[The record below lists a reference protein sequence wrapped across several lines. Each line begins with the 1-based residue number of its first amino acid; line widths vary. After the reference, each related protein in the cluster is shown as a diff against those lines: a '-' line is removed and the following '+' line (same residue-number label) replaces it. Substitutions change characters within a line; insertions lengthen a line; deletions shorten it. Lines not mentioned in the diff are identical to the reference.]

1 MNITSRF
8 TFSTKYYNYVLRD
21 KRIALLNFSKQKRPT
36 HHLTKKHIVKF
47 LFTFFVS
54 SFFILSANSQGIIFE
69 ENISFND
76 AIAKAK
82 AENKIIFMDCYTTWC
97 GPCKRLASNVFP
109 LEEVGGYFNAK
120 FINTKFD
127 MEKGEGPSI
136 AAEFG
141 VRAYP
146 TLLFIDGN
154 RKVVNRVVGLVD
166 GPTLIAGGKQANNQL
181 PGLMD
186 EMKGKYDAGN
196 RTPEFLQTYVD
207 ALLNDGV
214 NYDKEFTEWL
224 KALSDKDLQSERTTK
239 QIFAYTNSITS
250 PGMAYVLKNKT
261 YYNQLVGDKV
271 VSGKVNS
278 LAEKAMKESLQKN
291 DKAILDAATKT
302 LQNLNASD
310 AAEQINKLSMDYA
323 ARTNDWVSFDKFA
336 TAYIKKSG
344 TKDALILNDIAW
356 NYYLNVNDKVL
367 LQKASKWAFD
377 AVNLKNTSTNNIT
390 YAYLLYKTGNI
401 KEAIK
406 SCDYAILRAK
416 EERLPTTGAE
426 ELKKILE
433 GDSKK

>member
-1 MNITSRF
+1 VKYI
-8 TFSTKYYNYVLRD
+8 FSLFIFSFV
-21 KRIALLNFSKQKRPT
+21 ALTTQ
-36 HHLTKKHIVKF
+36 
-47 LFTFFVS
+47 
-54 SFFILSANSQGIIFE
+54 SQGIIFE

-97 GPCKRLASNVFP
+97 GPCKRLAANVFP
-109 LEEVGGYFNAK
+109 LADVGGYFNAK
-120 FINTKFD
+120 FINTKVD
-127 MEKGEGPSI
+127 MEKGEGPAI

-186 EMKGKYDAGN
+186 ELKGRYDAGN

-214 NYDKEFTEWL
+214 NYDKEFSEWL

-239 QIFAYTNSITS
+239 QIFNYTNSIAS
-250 PGMAYVLKNKT
+250 PGMAYVLKNKV
-261 YYNQLVGDKV
+261 YYNQVVGDKV

-278 LAEKAMKESLQKN
+278 LAEKAMKESLQKQ
-291 DKAILDAATKT
+291 DKTIFDAGVKV
-302 LQNLNASD
+302 LQALNAAD
-310 AAEQINKLSMDYA
+310 ASEQINKLSMDYA
-323 ARTNDWVSFDKFA
+323 ARTNDWSSYDKFA

-344 TKDALILNDIAW
+344 TKDAFVLNDVAW
-356 NYYLNVNDKVL
+356 NYYLNVNDKAL
-367 LQKASKWAFD
+367 LQKASKWAFE

-426 ELKKILE
+426 ELKRILE
-433 GDSKK
+433 TEGKK